1 MSNIFSVENYKKYLG
16 DVEVPE
22 ILYNV
27 PMKNHTTF
35 EIGGPAEVFIC
46 PNLYEQLS
54 SLIKYCND
62 EDIPYFILGC
72 GSDLLVS
79 DKGVSGVVVD
89 MSSVMN
95 GMYTDNSK
103 VIAQA
108 GATLKD
114 VCDLAAYSS
123 LSGLEFACGI
133 PGSVGGA
140 CFMNAGAYNGQI
152 SDVLESVMVVDKLGN
167 ISTIGASD
175 LELGY
180 RTSRIKTDGLCVLE
194 ACFNLSVKPMGEI
207 LDVMDDLTE
216 RRESKQPLEWPSA
229 GSTFK
234 RPEGYFAGKL
244 IMDSGMQ
251 GRSVGG
257 AEVSTKHAGFII
269 NKGDATAS
277 DVLGLI
283 NLVQQEVKS
292 QYNVDLEPEVRF
304 LGEF

>member
-1 MSNIFSVENYKKYLG
+1 MSNVFSVENYKKYLG
-16 DVEVPE
+16 DVEAPE

-27 PMKNHTTF
+27 PMKDHTTF

-54 SLIKYCND
+54 CLIKYCND
-62 EDIPYFILGC
+62 EAIPYFILGC

-95 GMYTDNSK
+95 GMYTDNNK

-167 ISTIGASD
+167 ISTIDVSE

-194 ACFNLSVKPMGEI
+194 ACFNLVNKPMGEI
-207 LDVMDDLTE
+207 LDVMADLAE

-251 GRSVGG
+251 GKSVGG

-269 NKGDATAS
+269 NKGGATAS

-283 NLVQQEVKS
+283 NLVQDEVKT

>member
-216 RRESKQPLEWPSA
+216 RRECKQPLEWPSA

>member
-1 MSNIFSVENYKKYLG
+1 MSNVFSVENYKKYLG

-27 PMKNHTTF
+27 PMKDHTTF
-35 EIGGPAEVFIC
+35 EIGGPAETFIC

-54 SLIKYCND
+54 CLIKYCND
-62 EDIPYFILGC
+62 ENVPYFILGC

-95 GMYTDNSK
+95 GMYTDNNK

-167 ISTIGASD
+167 ISTIEASN

-194 ACFNLSVKPMGEI
+194 ACFNLSAKPMDEI

>member
-1 MSNIFSVENYKKYLG
+1 MSNVFSVENYKKYLG

-27 PMKNHTTF
+27 PMKDHTTF
-35 EIGGPAEVFIC
+35 EIGGPAETFIC

-54 SLIKYCND
+54 CLIKYCND
-62 EDIPYFILGC
+62 ENVPYFILGC

-95 GMYTDNSK
+95 GMYTDNNK

-167 ISTIGASD
+167 ISTIEASN

-194 ACFNLSVKPMGEI
+194 ACFNLSAKPMDEI

-292 QYNVDLEPEVRF
+292 QYHVDLEPEVRF